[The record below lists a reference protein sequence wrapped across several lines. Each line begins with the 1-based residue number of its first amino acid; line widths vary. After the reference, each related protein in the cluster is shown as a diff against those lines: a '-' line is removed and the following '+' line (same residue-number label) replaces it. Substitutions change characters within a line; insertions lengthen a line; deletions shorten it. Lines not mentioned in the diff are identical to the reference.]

1 MESNFSSDS
10 RAMHAQLLAL
20 RSLVQLLDP
29 PLFAHLEAHDCL
41 SFFFCYRWLLID
53 FKREFAFDEVL
64 RLWEALWAGVPGL
77 NLFVVVAVL
86 EHHRRRILSEVFEF
100 DAMLKFCVELSGRLR
115 LEPLLRD
122 AEVLATYAGDAG
134 RDIVATSVAALL

>member
-1 MESNFSSDS
+1 M
-10 RAMHAQLLAL
+10 
-20 RSLVQLLDP
+20 
-29 PLFAHLEAHDCL
+29 
-41 SFFFCYRWLLID
+41 
-53 FKREFAFDEVL
+53 L

-86 EHHRRRILSEVFEF
+86 EHHRRRILRHAHVGIGRIGTTLVDACCLANAFLVEPISGLIFLLLLLHSQCSEVFEF